1 MEARL
6 RNQKDV
12 TIIHVGGTLDI
23 EHTQGFKTA
32 ILKNFSTKKIVF
44 DMREAAFVGSTGLG
58 AFLDTLRELAVRS
71 SHGVKFVGV
80 NNDFR
85 RIFQNLEIHN
95 LEIFDSEALALDS
108 FSLPL
113 TMDIVEG

>member
-23 EHTQGFKTA
+23 EHTQGFKKV
-32 ILKNFSTKKIVF
+32 ILKNYATKKVVF
-44 DMREAAFVGSTGLG
+44 DMREASFVGSTGLG
-58 AFLDTLRELAVRS
+58 AFLDTLRELS
-71 SHGVKFVGV
+71 LCTSHGIKFVGV

-85 RIFQNLEIHN
+85 RIFQNLEIHC
-95 LEIFDSEALALDS
+95 LEIYESENGALDS
-108 FSLPL
+108 FLQPLPVV
-113 TMDIVEG
+113 TEP

>member
-6 RNQKDV
+6 RNQKDI

-32 ILKNFSTKKIVF
+32 ILKNFATKKIVF
-44 DMREAAFVGSTGLG
+44 DMKDASFVGSTGLG
-58 AFLDTLRELAVRS
+58 AFLDTLRELSARNA
-71 SHGVKFVGV
+71 HGVKFVGV

-85 RIFQNLEIHN
+85 RIFQRLQYPLKHFLCERNNL
-95 LEIFDSEALALDS
+95 
-108 FSLPL
+108 
-113 TMDIVEG
+113 